1 MLSFRMWVTN
11 KKNAGFK
18 NSSLS
23 GGNVIYIWQACRM
36 GAMATHSAQQNG
48 ESHIS
53 RESGGIAGFLN
64 SKTNK
69 SIINCGLN

>member
-1 MLSFRMWVTN
+1 MFIFWVWVTN

-36 GAMATHSAQQNG
+36 GAVATHSAQQNG
-48 ESHIS
+48 ESPIS
-53 RESGGIAGFLN
+53 RE
-64 SKTNK
+64 
-69 SIINCGLN
+69 